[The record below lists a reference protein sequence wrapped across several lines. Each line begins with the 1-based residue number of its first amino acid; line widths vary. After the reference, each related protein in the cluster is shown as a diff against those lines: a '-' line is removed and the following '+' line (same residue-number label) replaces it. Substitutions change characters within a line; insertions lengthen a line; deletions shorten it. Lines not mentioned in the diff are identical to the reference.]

1 MYFKYLNLLILFSVL
16 ILIPSSVK
24 SENKEPD
31 NSIKN
36 NTSSQTPIDCPLRKK
51 GVDVD
56 HIKPFKDTEK
66 YIAFLEREDR
76 MKWQKPDA
84 VIEKLNLKGDES
96 IADVGAGSGFFSFR
110 FASMLP
116 KGKVYAIDIEPE
128 MVRYIHHKA
137 MINEIKNVE
146 AILAEPDDPKVPGDS
161 DIVFI
166 CDVLHHIENKSLW
179 LKRVYNQMQ
188 KGARLI
194 LIEFKEGDLPEGP
207 PEKIKISQNEIITIV
222 INTGFT
228 RISTDNKLLPY
239 QTFLVFEKQQILE
252 KIF

>member
-1 MYFKYLNLLILFSVL
+1 MHFRYLNLLILLSVL
-16 ILIPSSVK
+16 FLIPSSVK

-31 NSIKN
+31 GSVKNS
-36 NTSSQTPIDCPLRKK
+36 TSSQIPIDCPLLKK

-56 HIKPFKDTEK
+56 HIKPFEDTEK

-76 MKWQKPDA
+76 MKWQKTDA
-84 VIEKLNLKGDES
+84 VIEKLNLKGNER
-96 IADVGAGSGFFSFR
+96 IADVGAGSGYFSFR

-128 MVRYIHHKA
+128 MIRYIHHKA
-137 MINEIKNVE
+137 MINDIKNIE

-179 LKRVYNQMQ
+179 LKKVHDQMK

-207 PEKIKISQNEIITIV
+207 PEKIKISQNEITKIV
-222 INTGFT
+222 INGGFT
-228 RISTDNKLLPY
+228 RISADDKLLPY
-239 QTFLVFEKQQILE
+239 QTFLVFK
-252 KIF
+252 KH

>member
-1 MYFKYLNLLILFSVL
+1 MYFRYLNFLILFSVL
-16 ILIPSSVK
+16 ILIPSSIK

-31 NSIKN
+31 GSFKNS
-36 NTSSQTPIDCPLRKK
+36 TSSQIPIDCPLRKK

-56 HIKPFKDTEK
+56 HIKPFEDTEK
-66 YIAFLEREDR
+66 YITFLEREDR
-76 MKWQKPDA
+76 MKWQKTDA
-84 VIEKLNLKGDES
+84 VIEKLNLKGNER
-96 IADVGAGSGFFSFR
+96 IADVGAGSGYFSFR

-128 MVRYIHHKA
+128 MIRYIHHKA
-137 MINEIKNVE
+137 MINDIKNIE
-146 AILAEPDDPKVPGDS
+146 AILTEPDDPKVPGDS

-179 LKRVYNQMQ
+179 VKKVHDQMK

-207 PEKIKISQNEIITIV
+207 PEKIKISQNEITKIV
-222 INTGFT
+222 INGGFT
-228 RISTDNKLLPY
+228 RISADDKLLPY
-239 QTFLVFEKQQILE
+239 QTFLVFK
-252 KIF
+252 KH